1 MKKGFVSMATVYAFL
16 IVFLLILSSI
26 LSKYVMRN
34 RLINSLNETVKNEL
48 MRGITMTKK
57 GFVFIE
63 TIIVIVLL
71 SVGIASMYSL
81 MSNITTDIKTRK
93 YFDNISDLYKTNI
106 IRNNTNKNLTG
117 STYLEIT
124 KDNCTSY
131 MSSNCNSLLTDLEV
145 ERVVINFTNLDN
157 IINSDTTLPN
167 SLNEYLKTINS
178 YKTNKYIIVNYNYN
192 NKNYYASLEVK

>member
-1 MKKGFVSMATVYAFL
+1 
-16 IVFLLILSSI
+16 
-26 LSKYVMRN
+26 
-34 RLINSLNETVKNEL
+34 
-48 MRGITMTKK
+48 MTKE

-81 MSNITTDIKTRK
+81 MSNITTDIKMRK

-117 STYLEIT
+117 STYLKIT

-178 YKTNKYIIVNYNYN
+178 YKTNKYIIVNYKYN

>member
-1 MKKGFVSMATVYAFL
+1 M
-16 IVFLLILSSI
+16 
-26 LSKYVMRN
+26 N
-34 RLINSLNETVKNEL
+34 L
-48 MRGITMTKK
+48 MRGITVNKN

-81 MSNITTDIKTRK
+81 MTNITTDIKSRK

-106 IRNNTNKNLTG
+106 IRDNVSKNLTG
-117 STYLEIT
+117 TTYLEIT

-145 ERVVINFTNLDN
+145 ERVVVNFASLDN
-157 IINSDTTLPN
+157 IINSDTTIPN
-167 SLNEYLKTINS
+167 SMNEYLKTINT
-178 YKTNKYIIVNYNYN
+178 YKTNKYIIVNYKYN
-192 NKNYYASLEVK
+192 SKNYYASLEVK

>member
-1 MKKGFVSMATVYAFL
+1 
-16 IVFLLILSSI
+16 
-26 LSKYVMRN
+26 
-34 RLINSLNETVKNEL
+34 
-48 MRGITMTKK
+48 MTKK

-167 SLNEYLKTINS
+167 SFNEYLKTINS

>member
-1 MKKGFVSMATVYAFL
+1 
-16 IVFLLILSSI
+16 
-26 LSKYVMRN
+26 
-34 RLINSLNETVKNEL
+34 
-48 MRGITMTKK
+48 MTKE
-57 GFVFIE
+57 GIVFIE

-81 MSNITTDIKTRK
+81 MSNITTDIKMRK

-145 ERVVINFTNLDN
+145 ERVVISFTNLDN

-178 YKTNKYIIVNYNYN
+178 YKTNKYIIVNYKYN

>member
-1 MKKGFVSMATVYAFL
+1 
-16 IVFLLILSSI
+16 
-26 LSKYVMRN
+26 
-34 RLINSLNETVKNEL
+34 
-48 MRGITMTKK
+48 MTKK

-131 MSSNCNSLLTDLEV
+131 MNSNCNSLLTDLEV

-167 SLNEYLKTINS
+167 SFNEYLKTINS
-178 YKTNKYIIVNYNYN
+178 YKTNKYIIVNYKYN

>member
-1 MKKGFVSMATVYAFL
+1 
-16 IVFLLILSSI
+16 
-26 LSKYVMRN
+26 
-34 RLINSLNETVKNEL
+34 
-48 MRGITMTKK
+48 MTKE

-81 MSNITTDIKTRK
+81 MSNITTDIKMRK

-131 MSSNCNSLLTDLEV
+131 RSSNCNSLLTDLEV

-178 YKTNKYIIVNYNYN
+178 YKTNKYIIVNYKYN

>member
-1 MKKGFVSMATVYAFL
+1 
-16 IVFLLILSSI
+16 
-26 LSKYVMRN
+26 
-34 RLINSLNETVKNEL
+34 
-48 MRGITMTKK
+48 MTKK

-81 MSNITTDIKTRK
+81 MTNITTDIKTRK

-178 YKTNKYIIVNYNYN
+178 YKTNKYIIVNYKYN

>member
-1 MKKGFVSMATVYAFL
+1 
-16 IVFLLILSSI
+16 
-26 LSKYVMRN
+26 
-34 RLINSLNETVKNEL
+34 
-48 MRGITMTKK
+48 MTKE

-81 MSNITTDIKTRK
+81 MSNITTDIKMRK

-106 IRNNTNKNLTG
+106 IRNNTNKNLNG

-178 YKTNKYIIVNYNYN
+178 YKTNKYIIVNYKYN

>member
-1 MKKGFVSMATVYAFL
+1 
-16 IVFLLILSSI
+16 
-26 LSKYVMRN
+26 
-34 RLINSLNETVKNEL
+34 
-48 MRGITMTKK
+48 MTKK

-81 MSNITTDIKTRK
+81 MTNITTDIKSRK

-145 ERVVINFTNLDN
+145 ERVVISFTNLDN

-178 YKTNKYIIVNYNYN
+178 YKTNKYIIVNYKYN

>member
-1 MKKGFVSMATVYAFL
+1 
-16 IVFLLILSSI
+16 
-26 LSKYVMRN
+26 
-34 RLINSLNETVKNEL
+34 
-48 MRGITMTKK
+48 MTKE

-81 MSNITTDIKTRK
+81 MSNITTDIKMRK

-178 YKTNKYIIVNYNYN
+178 YKTNKYIIVNYKYN
-192 NKNYYASLEVK
+192 NKNYYASVEVK

>member
-1 MKKGFVSMATVYAFL
+1 
-16 IVFLLILSSI
+16 
-26 LSKYVMRN
+26 
-34 RLINSLNETVKNEL
+34 
-48 MRGITMTKK
+48 MTKK

-117 STYLEIT
+117 SAYLEIT

-178 YKTNKYIIVNYNYN
+178 YKTNKYIIVNYKYN

>member
-1 MKKGFVSMATVYAFL
+1 M
-16 IVFLLILSSI
+16 
-26 LSKYVMRN
+26 N
-34 RLINSLNETVKNEL
+34 L
-48 MRGITMTKK
+48 MRGITVNKN

-81 MSNITTDIKTRK
+81 MTNITTDIKSRK

-106 IRNNTNKNLTG
+106 IRDNVSKNLTG
-117 STYLEIT
+117 TTYLEIT

-131 MSSNCNSLLTDLEV
+131 MSSTCYSLLTDLEV
-145 ERVVINFTNLDN
+145 ERVVVNFASLDN
-157 IINSDTTLPN
+157 IINSDTTIPN
-167 SLNEYLKTINS
+167 SMNEYLKTINT
-178 YKTNKYIIVNYNYN
+178 YKTNKYIIVNYKYN

>member
-1 MKKGFVSMATVYAFL
+1 
-16 IVFLLILSSI
+16 
-26 LSKYVMRN
+26 
-34 RLINSLNETVKNEL
+34 
-48 MRGITMTKK
+48 MTKK

-178 YKTNKYIIVNYNYN
+178 YKTNKYIIVNYKYN
-192 NKNYYASLEVK
+192 NKNYYASLGVK

>member
-1 MKKGFVSMATVYAFL
+1 
-16 IVFLLILSSI
+16 
-26 LSKYVMRN
+26 
-34 RLINSLNETVKNEL
+34 
-48 MRGITMTKK
+48 MTKK

-117 STYLEIT
+117 TTYLEIT

-131 MSSNCNSLLTDLEV
+131 MSSTCYSLLTDLEV
-145 ERVVINFTNLDN
+145 ERVVVNFASLDN
-157 IINSDTTLPN
+157 IINSDTTIPN
-167 SLNEYLKTINS
+167 SMNEYLKTINT
-178 YKTNKYIIVNYNYN
+178 YKTNKYIIVNYKYN

>member
-1 MKKGFVSMATVYAFL
+1 
-16 IVFLLILSSI
+16 
-26 LSKYVMRN
+26 
-34 RLINSLNETVKNEL
+34 
-48 MRGITMTKK
+48 MTKK

-81 MSNITTDIKTRK
+81 MSNITTDIKMRK

-131 MSSNCNSLLTDLEV
+131 MNSNCNSLLTDLEV

>member
-1 MKKGFVSMATVYAFL
+1 
-16 IVFLLILSSI
+16 
-26 LSKYVMRN
+26 
-34 RLINSLNETVKNEL
+34 

-81 MSNITTDIKTRK
+81 MSNITTDIKMRK

-145 ERVVINFTNLDN
+145 ERVVISFTNLDN

-178 YKTNKYIIVNYNYN
+178 YKTNKYIIVNYKYN

>member
-1 MKKGFVSMATVYAFL
+1 
-16 IVFLLILSSI
+16 
-26 LSKYVMRN
+26 
-34 RLINSLNETVKNEL
+34 
-48 MRGITMTKK
+48 MTKK

-63 TIIVIVLL
+63 TLIVIVLL

-178 YKTNKYIIVNYNYN
+178 YKTNKYIIVNYKYN

>member
-1 MKKGFVSMATVYAFL
+1 
-16 IVFLLILSSI
+16 
-26 LSKYVMRN
+26 
-34 RLINSLNETVKNEL
+34 
-48 MRGITMTKK
+48 MTKK

-131 MSSNCNSLLTDLEV
+131 MNSNCNSLLTDLEV
-145 ERVVINFTNLDN
+145 ERVVINFANLDN

-178 YKTNKYIIVNYNYN
+178 YKTNKYIIVNYKYN

>member
-1 MKKGFVSMATVYAFL
+1 
-16 IVFLLILSSI
+16 
-26 LSKYVMRN
+26 
-34 RLINSLNETVKNEL
+34 
-48 MRGITMTKK
+48 MTKK

-145 ERVVINFTNLDN
+145 ERVVISFTNLDN

-178 YKTNKYIIVNYNYN
+178 YKTNKYIIVNYKYINEKKWIYL
-192 NKNYYASLEVK
+192 S

>member
-1 MKKGFVSMATVYAFL
+1 
-16 IVFLLILSSI
+16 
-26 LSKYVMRN
+26 
-34 RLINSLNETVKNEL
+34 
-48 MRGITMTKK
+48 MTKE

-178 YKTNKYIIVNYNYN
+178 YKTSKYIIVNYKYN

>member
-1 MKKGFVSMATVYAFL
+1 M
-16 IVFLLILSSI
+16 
-26 LSKYVMRN
+26 N
-34 RLINSLNETVKNEL
+34 L
-48 MRGITMTKK
+48 MRGITVNKN

-81 MSNITTDIKTRK
+81 MSNITTDIKMRK

-145 ERVVINFTNLDN
+145 ERVVISFTNLDN

-178 YKTNKYIIVNYNYN
+178 YKTNKYIIVNYKYN

>member
-1 MKKGFVSMATVYAFL
+1 
-16 IVFLLILSSI
+16 
-26 LSKYVMRN
+26 
-34 RLINSLNETVKNEL
+34 
-48 MRGITMTKK
+48 MTKE

-63 TIIVIVLL
+63 TIIVIFLL

-81 MSNITTDIKTRK
+81 MSNITTDIKMRK

-178 YKTNKYIIVNYNYN
+178 YKTNKYIIVNYKYN

>member
-1 MKKGFVSMATVYAFL
+1 
-16 IVFLLILSSI
+16 
-26 LSKYVMRN
+26 
-34 RLINSLNETVKNEL
+34 
-48 MRGITMTKK
+48 MTKK

-81 MSNITTDIKTRK
+81 MSNITTDIKMRK

-131 MSSNCNSLLTDLEV
+131 MSSNCNSLLTYLEV

-178 YKTNKYIIVNYNYN
+178 YKTNKYIIVNYKYN

>member
-1 MKKGFVSMATVYAFL
+1 MNKGY
-16 IVFLLILSSI
+16 
-26 LSKYVMRN
+26 
-34 RLINSLNETVKNEL
+34 
-48 MRGITMTKK
+48 
-57 GFVFIE
+57 VFIE
-63 TIIVIVLL
+63 TIIVIALMSL
-71 SVGIASMYSL
+71 SIASIYSL
-81 MSNITTDIKTRK
+81 STKVTGDIEIRR
-93 YFDNISDLYKTNI
+93 YYDNISDLYKTNI

-178 YKTNKYIIVNYNYN
+178 YKTNKYIIVNYKYN

>member
-1 MKKGFVSMATVYAFL
+1 
-16 IVFLLILSSI
+16 
-26 LSKYVMRN
+26 
-34 RLINSLNETVKNEL
+34 
-48 MRGITMTKK
+48 MTKE

-81 MSNITTDIKTRK
+81 MSNITTDIKMRK

-145 ERVVINFTNLDN
+145 ERVVISFTNLDN

>member
-1 MKKGFVSMATVYAFL
+1 
-16 IVFLLILSSI
+16 
-26 LSKYVMRN
+26 
-34 RLINSLNETVKNEL
+34 
-48 MRGITMTKK
+48 MTKK

-81 MSNITTDIKTRK
+81 MSNITTDIKKRK

-178 YKTNKYIIVNYNYN
+178 YKTNKYIIVNYKYN

>member
-1 MKKGFVSMATVYAFL
+1 
-16 IVFLLILSSI
+16 
-26 LSKYVMRN
+26 
-34 RLINSLNETVKNEL
+34 
-48 MRGITMTKK
+48 MTKK

-71 SVGIASMYSL
+71 SVSIASMYSL
-81 MSNITTDIKTRK
+81 MSNITTDIKMRK

-178 YKTNKYIIVNYNYN
+178 YKTNKYIIVNYKYN

>member
-1 MKKGFVSMATVYAFL
+1 M
-16 IVFLLILSSI
+16 
-26 LSKYVMRN
+26 N
-34 RLINSLNETVKNEL
+34 KN
-48 MRGITMTKK
+48 

-81 MSNITTDIKTRK
+81 MTNITTDIKSRK

-178 YKTNKYIIVNYNYN
+178 YKTNKYIIVNYKYN

>member
-1 MKKGFVSMATVYAFL
+1 
-16 IVFLLILSSI
+16 
-26 LSKYVMRN
+26 
-34 RLINSLNETVKNEL
+34 
-48 MRGITMTKK
+48 MTKK

-81 MSNITTDIKTRK
+81 MTNITTDIKMRK

-145 ERVVINFTNLDN
+145 ERVVISFTNLDN

-178 YKTNKYIIVNYNYN
+178 YKTNKYIIVNYKYN

>member
-1 MKKGFVSMATVYAFL
+1 
-16 IVFLLILSSI
+16 
-26 LSKYVMRN
+26 
-34 RLINSLNETVKNEL
+34 
-48 MRGITMTKK
+48 MTKK

-167 SLNEYLKTINS
+167 SLNEYLKTTNS
-178 YKTNKYIIVNYNYN
+178 YKTNKYIIVNYKYN
-192 NKNYYASLEVK
+192 NKNYYASL

>member
-1 MKKGFVSMATVYAFL
+1 M
-16 IVFLLILSSI
+16 
-26 LSKYVMRN
+26 N
-34 RLINSLNETVKNEL
+34 KN
-48 MRGITMTKK
+48 

-106 IRNNTNKNLTG
+106 IRDNVSKNLTG
-117 STYLEIT
+117 TTYLEIT

-131 MSSNCNSLLTDLEV
+131 MSSTCYSLLTDLEV
-145 ERVVINFTNLDN
+145 ERVVVNFASLDN
-157 IINSDTTLPN
+157 IINSDTTIPN
-167 SLNEYLKTINS
+167 SMNEYLKTINT
-178 YKTNKYIIVNYNYN
+178 YKTNKYIIVNYKYN